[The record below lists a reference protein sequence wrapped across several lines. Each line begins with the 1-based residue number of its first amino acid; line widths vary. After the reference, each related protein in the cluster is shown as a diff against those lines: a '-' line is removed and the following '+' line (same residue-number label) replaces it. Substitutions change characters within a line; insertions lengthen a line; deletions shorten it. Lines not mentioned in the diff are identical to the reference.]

1 MTESKGERYH
11 QLSPGKQLKKQM
23 NKTSTATV
31 GGGRGKSKPQ
41 IAKYIKCPLFKEKLL
56 NNRKI

>member
-23 NKTSTATV
+23 NKTSTTTV
-31 GGGRGKSKPQ
+31 GGGDEENQ
-41 IAKYIKCPLFKEKLL
+41 NLKLL
-56 NNRKI
+56 NI